1 MYKYIIKPLLFALNV
16 EHAHSLAVM
25 LLRIIGRIPGGR
37 WLLHKAYA
45 VENQSLER
53 EVFGLRFSNPVGLA
67 AGFDRSADIYQEL
80 SSMGF
85 GFVEVGTITPQP
97 ENGRSKPRLF
107 RLPADCAFINRC
119 GNVNKGL
126 EHAIANLRRD
136 HEDIVVGCNIGRNL
150 GTPPSRAVND
160 LLKCFRNLY
169 QYVDYFTVNIFYNST
184 STEFAP
190 KSREEVLALLNPL
203 FEFRRGQNQYRP
215 ILMKISPDL
224 DDEEI
229 DLLTDIMI
237 ETPLDGIVATNSS
250 ATRENMV
257 SSRKDITACGMGT
270 VSGRPLTRR
279 SIEIVRRIM
288 ERSKGTYP
296 IIGSGGMMTPQ
307 DVRDMLA
314 AGASLVQVYSGFIYG
329 GPGFA
334 GDICRELAD
343 EKKQNPEN
351 KIQN

>member
-16 EHAHSLAVM
+16 EHAHSLAIV

-37 WLLHKAYA
+37 WLLRKSYA
-45 VENQSLER
+45 FGHPQLER
-53 EVFGLRFSNPVGLA
+53 EVYGLHFRNPVGMA
-67 AGFDRSADIYQEL
+67 AGFDRSAEVYGEL
-80 SSMGF
+80 SAMGF
-85 GFVEVGTITPQP
+85 GFVEVGTVTPQP
-97 ENGRSKPRLF
+97 ENGRPKPRLF
-107 RLPADCAFINRC
+107 RLPADLAFINRS

-126 EHAIANLRRD
+126 EHVISNLRRD
-136 HEDIVVGCNIGRNL
+136 HEGLVVGCNIGRNL

-203 FEFRRGQNQYRP
+203 CEVRRGQNQYRP
-215 ILMKISPDL
+215 ILMKISPAVDA
-224 DDEEI
+224 EEV

-237 ETPLDGIVATNSS
+237 DTPLDGIVATNAS

-257 SSRKDITACGMGT
+257 SPRADITACGMGN
-270 VSGRPLTRR
+270 VSGRPLTQR
-279 SIEIVRRIM
+279 SIAIVRRIV

-296 IIGSGGMMTPQ
+296 IIGSGGMMTAQ
-307 DVRDMLA
+307 DVKDMLA
-314 AGASLVQVYSGFIYG
+314 AGASLVQLYSGFVYG

-334 GDICRELAD
+334 GEVCRELV
-343 EKKQNPEN
+343 ENSESKTQN
-351 KIQN
+351 

>member
-1 MYKYIIKPLLFALNV
+1 MYKYILKPLLFALNA
-16 EHAHSLAVM
+16 EHAHSLAVA
-25 LLRIIGRIPGGR
+25 LLRIIGRMPGGR
-37 WLLHKAYA
+37 WFLRRSYA
-45 VENQSLER
+45 FEHPELER
-53 EVFGLRFSNPVGLA
+53 EVFGLRFRNPVGLA
-67 AGFDRSADIYQEL
+67 AGFDRSADAYEEL
-80 SSMGF
+80 SAMGF
-85 GFVEVGTITPQP
+85 GFVEVGTVTPQP
-97 ENGRSKPRLF
+97 ENGRPKPRLF
-107 RLPADCAFINRC
+107 RLPADLAFINRS

-126 EHAIANLRRD
+126 EHAISNLRRD

-190 KSREEVLALLNPL
+190 KSREEVLELLNPL

-224 DDEEI
+224 DDEEV

-237 ETPLDGIVATNSS
+237 QTPLDGIVATNAS
-250 ATRENMV
+250 ATRQNMV
-257 SSRKDITACGMGT
+257 SPRDAITACGMGN
-270 VSGRPLTRR
+270 VSGRPLTGR
-279 SIEIVRRIM
+279 SIEIVRRIV

-296 IIGSGGMMTPQ
+296 IIGSGGMMSAQ
-307 DVRDMLA
+307 DVKDMLA

-334 GDICRELAD
+334 GDICRALAPNTKAP
-343 EKKQNPEN
+343 KKGE
-351 KIQN
+351 